1 MLDNYEY
8 AGFVKFDNYLE
19 DKVIPLLKPVEQC
32 LYRRIYRLTV
42 GFSKKSV
49 KVALKKLAEA
59 VNVSIRTLSTALK
72 KLQEL
77 GLISRNREEGEK
89 WFIEI
94 LLPEEF
100 QKSNKVD
107 VTAEKVAAPHAKS
120 AGGPAKIAGHI
131 KDNNLKENKLNDVS
145 EELISE
151 LKKIKLSQ
159 KQIETILAIG
169 KDEKTIFLWIE
180 YFNFMKEKLT
190 IVNNAAYFYSIVVS
204 NKLFP
209 KPDGFKSECEK
220 EAEQLE
226 IIESKVNLQIAK
238 QIENEMCYIPEED
251 LRSLLRDFELI
262 DDIKSDE
269 NVIKSKLF
277 KEIKK
282 RVNLTKFI
290 ENGYSLGCLDINHYR
305 WSA

>member
-169 KDEKTIFLWIE
+169 RDEKTVFLWIE

-190 IVNNAAYFYSIVVS
+190 IVNNAAYFYSIIAN
-204 NKLFP
+204 NKQFP
-209 KPDGFKSECEK
+209 KPDGYKSKSEK
-220 EAEQLE
+220 EAEKLE
-226 IIESKVNLQIAK
+226 FIEAKVNHEIHK
-238 QIENEMCYIPEED
+238 QIEEKFCYISPEDIADIVE
-251 LRSLLRDFELI
+251 SFGLI
-262 DDIKSDE
+262 LPETTPE
-269 NVIKSKLF
+269 NAIKSKLF
-277 KEIKK
+277 GEVKK
-282 RVNLTKFI
+282 RINLTKFVDD
-290 ENGYSLGCLDINHYR
+290 GYSFDINHFR